1 MRSGS
6 AEQQLGLRDAAR
18 DQQRAGQKPVDKS
31 YLLFGPQ
38 CFYLSAGLRLG
49 VFFGRLPAGLDP
61 GQASLG
67 GEGTVVGSRKQW
79 VVKTGR

>member
-1 MRSGS
+1 MRPETNNVLVRNQWTSHTFS
-6 AEQQLGLRDAAR
+6 SDLSVSICQLGS
-18 DQQRAGQKPVDKS
+18 VWES
-31 YLLFGPQ
+31 
-38 CFYLSAGLRLG
+38 
-49 VFFGRLPAGLDP
+49 FFGRLPAGLDP